1 MRLTPEQLNQIFNA
15 YLKEHILLQVENPHP
30 VFNTLAGGS
39 ALTRR
44 LLICLKDKR
53 FAYIYWKNKIDCEEL
68 IRKVMPYLKKGVTL
82 VGLGYT
88 VTEKDI
94 PLLIQIHNRMF

>member
-1 MRLTPEQLNQIFNA
+1 MRLTVEQLNQIFLEHLQKNV
-15 YLKEHILLQVENPHP
+15 LKQAINPEP
-30 VFNTLAGGS
+30 VFSTLAGGS

-53 FAYIYWKNKIDCEEL
+53 FAYIYWKGKIDCEEL